1 MYAEMHA
8 YRHYAHVPTSLSH
21 KTESIVARYI
31 SFDLDLEKREFG
43 HKAKAA
49 NWKNKYTKHMQAH
62 YDVYVV
68 YVCMYAYVCL

>member
-1 MYAEMHA
+1 MHA

-49 NWKNKYTKHMQAH
+49 N
-62 YDVYVV
+62 
-68 YVCMYAYVCL
+68 